1 MRYVILRDDDTNAL
15 TPVEC
20 LERLYRP
27 FLHRN
32 LPVNL
37 AVIPDV
43 ATNALTPDGKPEGFL
58 FAKNGTHSAT
68 SVNATDD
75 VIMHSALSSPSPPQ
89 KEERAGVRRLQGAG
103 GNSFDVQRSM
113 LDVGCS
119 RVYGEAA
126 FRLQGETV
134 PIGENSELIKY
145 LHENSAYHV
154 VQHGCHHDCFEF
166 DRQSPMEISSRL
178 EHGLKLFADA
188 GFARPVTFV
197 APHDKLSR
205 TSYREVAKR
214 FDVISS
220 GWFELER
227 LPMAWWP
234 GYFVKKTRHTAH
246 WRAGRTLLLSH
257 PGCLLSAQRDFDS
270 MLDNIRRA
278 VSSQKVTVLVTH
290 WWEYFPN
297 GQPHEN
303 FIRVLHQTAD
313 YLASQKDI
321 KVISF
326 ADLAKSSF
334 DLN

>member
-15 TPVEC
+15 TPIEC

-27 FLHRN
+27 FLDRN

-58 FAKNGTHSAT
+58 FAKNGTRSA
-68 SVNATDD
+68 
-75 VIMHSALSSPSPPQ
+75 
-89 KEERAGVRRLQGAG
+89 
-103 GNSFDVQRSM
+103 
-113 LDVGCS
+113 
-119 RVYGEAA
+119 
-126 FRLQGETV
+126 TV
-134 PIGENSELIKY
+134 PIGDNQKLANYLRENASYQI
-145 LHENSAYHV
+145 

-166 DRQSPMEISSRL
+166 NRQSPVEISDRL
-178 EHGLKLFADA
+178 EHGLKLLSHA
-188 GFARPVTFV
+188 GFARPATFV

-205 TSYREVAKR
+205 ASYREVAKR
-214 FDVISS
+214 FQVISS

-234 GYFVKKTRHTAH
+234 KYLVKKTLHAPH
-246 WRAGRTLLLSH
+246 WRVGETLLLSH

-270 MLDNIRRA
+270 MLDNIRRTI
-278 VSSQKVTVLVTH
+278 SSQKITVLVTH

-303 FIRVLHQTAD
+303 FINVLHQTAEF
-313 YLASQKDI
+313 LASQKDI

-326 ADLAKSSF
+326 ADLAKNGLE
-334 DLN
+334 LN

>member
-27 FLHRN
+27 FLDRN

-37 AVIPDV
+37 AAIPDV
-43 ATNALTPDGKPEGFL
+43 STNALTPDGKPEGFL
-58 FAKNGTHSAT
+58 FAKNGTRSAT
-68 SVNATDD
+68 
-75 VIMHSALSSPSPPQ
+75 
-89 KEERAGVRRLQGAG
+89 
-103 GNSFDVQRSM
+103 
-113 LDVGCS
+113 
-119 RVYGEAA
+119 
-126 FRLQGETV
+126 V
-134 PIGENSELIKY
+134 PLGDNPELVKY
-145 LHENSAYHV
+145 LRDNPAYQI

-166 DRQSPMEISSRL
+166 DRESATEISTRL
-178 EHGLKLFADA
+178 DHGLKLLADA

-205 TSYREVAKR
+205 ASYREVAKR
-214 FDVISS
+214 FEVISS
-220 GWFELER
+220 GWFELQR

-234 GYFVKKTRHTAH
+234 EYFVKKTRHTPH

-270 MLDNIRRA
+270 ILDKIIATVNSRT
-278 VSSQKVTVLVTH
+278 VTVLVTH

-303 FIRVLHQTAD
+303 FIRVLHQTAE

-326 ADLAKSSF
+326 AELAKSRLS
-334 DLN
+334 LN